1 MEGTLEPETMY
12 LVGRLQAAMAAAY
25 EDWRAGANP
34 SVAVVSQAWRLGFAI
49 ASESGVALYPTRK
62 LEWRGRYN
70 REDAERSER
79 DAGRWLGE
87 RGARFWGR
95 AGDNKF
101 HEHSTLKEWLYD
113 VAWVEFDREYGFDGE
128 GRAVEDFSGHGVP
141 AFRRLVLALESELAN
156 GPGGPKWPM
165 WHVLT
170 DFHKLLAA
178 RAGLRVLVWPL
189 DKVEDGFDL
198 LEPRLRAADGW
209 DEGWWMLSG
218 WAADGFRHRVYGDG
232 ERREDLEAPPPQ

>member
-1 MEGTLEPETMY
+1 MKGTLEPETMY
-12 LVGRLQAAMAAAY
+12 LVGRLQAAMAAAH
-25 EDWRAGANP
+25 EDWRAGGKQTW
-34 SVAVVSQAWRLGFAI
+34 SLKWHMWKLGFDL
-49 ASESGVALYPTRK
+49 GVPNLYPVA
-62 LEWRGRYN
+62 RGLGRDAAEY
-70 REDAERSER
+70 AER
-79 DAGRWLGE
+79 ALAA
-87 RGARFWGR
+87 RGARFWP
-95 AGDNKF
+95 
-101 HEHSTLKEWLYD
+101 HPEEHSTLKEWLYD
-113 VAWVEFDREYGFDGE
+113 VAWLEFDREYGFDGE
-128 GRAVEDFSGHGVP
+128 GRAVEDFSERGIP
-141 AFRRLVLALESELAN
+141 SFQRLVLALESELAN
-156 GPGGPKWPM
+156 RWPM

-178 RAGLRVLVWPL
+178 RAELRVLVWPL